1 MIIPFRPC
9 LSTSAPFSPFRPIP
23 GSSTSISLDV
33 PIKRGMGSIAAPR
46 IPVIRTLPQLRR
58 WRQEARE
65 RKLEVGVVPTMGAL
79 HEGHLNLVRA
89 SMTRHPLTVMTLFVN
104 PMQFAPTEDL
114 SSYPRQLDRDLS
126 LLSTT
131 LPSLSTSSS
140 SSTNPSRS
148 VRGLGISEHESFR
161 PNPPQSP
168 TAVESPLVVFAPSPE
183 VMYPLKGELQDLG
196 RHKGVSV
203 DVKGWAEVMEGAS
216 RPQFFKG
223 VATVCTKLFNA
234 VEPDHAYFGQKDIQQ
249 ALLLKIMVQDL
260 LLSHPTSSNLHIL
273 PTTRAPSGL
282 ALSSRNAYL
291 SKFEL
296 LVAPVLHRAL
306 SSAVDLYN
314 STTTSLSNE
323 ENQVTG
329 EDLVA
334 SATRAILDEQE
345 RLLSASEDD
354 GGGVELRLDYVEVF
368 DKHTFEPVRGKVG
381 TGREMVVAGA
391 VWVGTTRL
399 IDNLLI
405 GWEVD

>member
-1 MIIPFRPC
+1 MVVPLLRTASRLTTASASSSASFLIRRNV
-9 LSTSAPFSPFRPIP
+9 STSGGGGNIP
-23 GSSTSISLDV
+23 H
-33 PIKRGMGSIAAPR
+33 

-89 SMTRHPLTVMTLFVN
+89 SMAGNPLTVMTLFVN

-114 SSYPRQLDRDLS
+114 SSYPRQLERDLS
-126 LLSTT
+126 LLSTLLT
-131 LPSLSTSSS
+131 TPSSS
-140 SSTNPSRS
+140 SSSSYSSPTPTRS
-148 VRGLGISEHESFR
+148 LRGLGISEHESFR
-161 PNPPQSP
+161 PP
-168 TAVESPLVVFAPSPE
+168 TPVANAAVESPLVVFAPSPE

-196 RHKGVSV
+196 RHKGVRV
-203 DVKGWAEVMEGAS
+203 DVKGWGEVMEGSS

-249 ALLLKIMVQDL
+249 ALLLKILVQDL

-273 PTTRAPSGL
+273 PTTRASSGL

-291 SKFEL
+291 SPPEL
-296 LVAPVLHRAL
+296 VVAPVLHRAL
-306 SSAVDLYN
+306 SSAVDLY
-314 STTTSLSNE
+314 TTSASPVDE
-323 ENQVTG
+323 EDGITG
-329 EDLVA
+329 EDLI
-334 SATRAILDEQE
+334 SIATRTILDEQQ
-345 RLLSASEDD
+345 RLLSAPEAE
-354 GGGVELRLDYVEVF
+354 GGGVELRLDYIEVF
-368 DKHTFEPVRGKVG
+368 DKHTFEPVRGKVEK
-381 TGREMVVAGA
+381 GREMVIAGA

-405 GWEVD
+405 GWEVN